1 MTKDNHSNQAILFE
15 EESDQKSLPSLAEDE
30 DEEESRPPP
39 YLFPAIF
46 YFLPT
51 FGVCIPHFDH
61 RTRQWVLAP
70 LRSFSR
76 RKIADDTTSTY
87 TGKDRESAD

>member
-1 MTKDNHSNQAILFE
+1 MTKDHQPNQAVVFE
-15 EESDQKSLPSLAEDE
+15 EESDQDYLPLLAEDE
-30 DEEESRPPP
+30 DEEETRPPP
-39 YLFPAIF
+39 HLFPAIF

-51 FGVCIPHFDH
+51 FGVCISHFDH

-76 RKIADDTTSTY
+76 RMIADDTTSTY